1 MLLVLDLHISGII
14 RERILVSYHRY
25 SAEKAHRDSNI
36 DDICMLLR
44 STGFSNSPDAKRVT
58 NYPEEYFRRVE
69 LDETFVEMIIGRL
82 RSDDI
87 YNQMTVYPLP
97 EHRSTALANQAAML
111 YICLYFTPRKLY
123 QQPAQM
129 REIVD
134 KFFPDNW
141 IVSIYMG
148 ITVNLVD
155 AWDAYKAA
163 KDALTNAIDSKNIKE
178 IANKSASNLQ
188 KLISKTRTLLK
199 DGVVT
204 QKMLIKNITKIVN
217 LIRECNVT
225 LRWLMLHTCGPT
237 YDCSQHK
244 KCKQIESQVV
254 NDSAYKSIELFELLL
269 NVSQLE
275 LKVREIVRDVLKE
288 KETQWD
294 SYRKEAHERLA
305 ELGEM
310 LSGSSVLIKVKKNE
324 NLKKWFNDI
333 AKEVMGLSHEN
344 ANVSG
349 RKIILLIQA
358 LEQVQEYHNLNSNMQ
373 VKQHLIETD
382 QYLHQMIQT
391 INIKEENLI
400 NLQIIGDLSY
410 AWISI
415 DKYTTIMQD
424 SIKKQPNLVNKL
436 RATFLKLASALE
448 IPLLRINQAHSDDLE
463 SVSQYYSNELVNYVR
478 KVIQII
484 PKTIFEILAKI
495 IETQTNTLR
504 EVPTRLDKSQIKEYA
519 QLDERYNIAKN
530 TYYISVFTEGILMM
544 KKTLVGVIEL
554 DPKQL
559 LEDGIRKE
567 LVKHLSE
574 ALHNSLIFNTKS
586 KTIDMVDKL
595 VNLTKIIDGY
605 KRSFEYVQDYL
616 NIYGFKLWQE
626 EVNSPSFCCFQCASF
641 DIHECHIPFFFS
653 IDVPY
658 HELQRRKGVQHIF
671 TEKGSRLAVSIPK
684 CKHSHTYICARR

>member
-1 MLLVLDLHISGII
+1 MLLVLDLHITGVI

-25 SAEKAHRDSNI
+25 CAEKAHRDSNI

-44 STGFSNSPDAKRVT
+44 STGFSNTPDMKRAN

-69 LDETFVEMIIGRL
+69 IDETFVEMIIGRL

-87 YNQMTVYPLP
+87 YNQISVYPLP
-97 EHRSTALANQAAML
+97 EHRSAALANQAAML

-155 AWDAYKAA
+155 AWDSYKAA
-163 KDALTNAIDSKNIKE
+163 REALANVIETKNVKE
-178 IANKSASNLQ
+178 VAMKYAANLE
-188 KLISKTRTLLK
+188 KLNPKTRNLLK
-199 DGVVT
+199 DGIVT
-204 QKMLIKNITKIVN
+204 QKTVMKNVTKLVN

-225 LRWLMLHTCGPT
+225 LRWLMLHTAGPT
-237 YDCSQHK
+237 YEYSQYK
-244 KCKQIESQVV
+244 KCKQIETQVITG
-254 NDSAYKSIELFELLL
+254 SSYKAIELFELLL
-269 NVSQLE
+269 NVGQLE
-275 LKVREIVRDVLKE
+275 LKVREIIKSVLKE
-288 KETQWD
+288 KKAQWD
-294 SYRKEAHERLA
+294 LYKDEAHERLT
-305 ELGEM
+305 ELSEM
-310 LSGSSVLIKVKKNE
+310 LSGSSTLIKIKKNE
-324 NLKKWFNDI
+324 NLKNWFADI
-333 AKEVMGLSHEN
+333 AKEVAELSHDN

-349 RKIILLIQA
+349 RKIIILIQA
-358 LEQVQEYHNLNSNMQ
+358 LEQVQEYHNLNANMQ
-373 VKQHLIETD
+373 VKQHLIETG
-382 QYLHQMIQT
+382 QNLHQMIQT

-410 AWISI
+410 AWLSI
-415 DKYTTIMQD
+415 DKFTQIMQE
-424 SIKKQPNLVNKL
+424 SIKKQPNLVIKL

-463 SVSQYYSNELVNYVR
+463 SVSQYYSTELVNYVR

-495 IETQTNTLR
+495 IGIQTDELR
-504 EVPTRLDKSQIKEYA
+504 EVPTRLDKSKIRDYA
-519 QLDERYNIAKN
+519 QLDARYTIAKN

-544 KKTLVGVIEL
+544 KKTLVGVVEL
-554 DPKQL
+554 DPERL

-574 ALHNSLIFNTKS
+574 ALHNSLIFNPKA
-586 KTIDMVDKL
+586 KTIELVDKL
-595 VNLTKIIDGY
+595 NKLVNIIDGY

-626 EVNSPSFCCFQCASF
+626 EVSC
-641 DIHECHIPFFFS
+641 
-653 IDVPY
+653 
-658 HELQRRKGVQHIF
+658 LTKRIF
-671 TEKGSRLAVSIPK
+671 HYS
-684 CKHSHTYICARR
+684 ARFA

>member
-1 MLLVLDLHISGII
+1 MLLVLDLHIAGVI

-25 SAEKAHRDSNI
+25 CAEKAHRDSNI

-44 STGFSNSPDAKRVT
+44 STGYSNSPDVKRAT
-58 NYPEEYFRRVE
+58 SYPEEYFRRVE
-69 LDETFVEMIIGRL
+69 IDETFVEMVIGRL

-87 YNQMTVYPLP
+87 YNQITVYPLP

-155 AWDAYKAA
+155 AWDSYKAA
-163 KDALTNAIDSKNIKE
+163 KDALTNVIDAKNIKE
-178 IANKSASNLQ
+178 IAIKNAANLR
-188 KLISKTRTLLK
+188 KLIPKTRNLLK
-199 DGVVT
+199 DGIVT
-204 QKMLIKNITKIVN
+204 HKMLMKNITKIVN

-225 LRWLMLHTCGPT
+225 LRWLMLHTSGPT

-244 KCKQIESQVV
+244 KCKQIETQVI
-254 NDSAYKSIELFELLL
+254 NDASYKAIELFELLL
-269 NVSQLE
+269 NVGQLE
-275 LKVREIVRDVLKE
+275 LKVREIIKDVLKE
-288 KETQWD
+288 KEAQWD
-294 SYRKEAHERLA
+294 SYRREACERLT
-305 ELGEM
+305 ELSEM
-310 LSGSSVLIKVKKNE
+310 LSGSSALIKIKKNE
-324 NLKKWFNDI
+324 NLKNWFGDI
-333 AKEVMGLSHEN
+333 AKEVTELSHDN

-358 LEQVQEYHNLNSNMQ
+358 LEQVQEYHNLNANMQ
-373 VKQHLIETD
+373 VKQHLIETG

-391 INIKEENLI
+391 INIKEDNLI

-410 AWISI
+410 AWLSI
-415 DKYTTIMQD
+415 DKFTTIMQE
-424 SIKKQPNLVNKL
+424 SIKKQPNLVIKL

-463 SVSQYYSNELVNYVR
+463 SVSQYYSTELVNYVR

-484 PKTIFEILAKI
+484 PKTIFEILARI
-495 IETQTNTLR
+495 IEIQTDVLR
-504 EVPTRLDKSQIKEYA
+504 EVPTRLDKSKIRDYA
-519 QLDERYNIAKN
+519 QLDERYTIAKN

-544 KKTLVGVIEL
+544 KKTLVGVVEL

-574 ALHNSLIFNTKS
+574 ALHNSLTFNPKS
-586 KTIDMVDKL
+586 KTMELVDRLCKL
-595 VNLTKIIDGY
+595 TRTIDGY

-616 NIYGFKLWQE
+616 NIHGFKLWQE
-626 EVNSPSFCCFQCASF
+626 EVSAWGFVCFCSHRLRWDVTISTVDVIAYPPP
-641 DIHECHIPFFFS
+641 H
-653 IDVPY
+653 IDVPDN
-658 HELQRRKGVQHIF
+658 ELQCREGMQHIPP
-671 TEKGSRLAVSIPK
+671 EKGPRLAIAIPK
-684 CKHSHTYICARR
+684 